1 MVELQPSKLAT
12 RVRFPPPASGGDSAA
27 EAGMRALDDPI
38 ERAAGSRAV
47 SYRARS
53 GGYSTADRYSVTL
66 EDGRRLFVK
75 SSDEPNLAGWLRREH
90 EVYENLAGTFMPR
103 LQGWDDDGGRVVLL
117 LEDLSDADWT
127 PRWDE
132 ARVNAVRAALAE
144 LAACTAPP
152 NTLGVREVHPG
163 LFGRWNEVASDP
175 TPLLGTGIR
184 SSAWLD
190 RWLPTLIAAA
200 EAVPA
205 DGDALLHLDVRSDNI
220 CFRDGRAILVDWNW
234 ASLGNA
240 ELDLGAWLPSVA
252 VEGGPDPWDVL
263 PGAGEIAAFLAGVW
277 AAVVGA
283 PPPPTAP
290 GVRSVQLRQLEV
302 ALRWCERELV
312 I

>member
-1 MVELQPSKLAT
+1 
-12 RVRFPPPASGGDSAA
+12 
-27 EAGMRALDDPI
+27 MRALDDPI
-38 ERAAGSRAV
+38 ERAAGSRPV

-152 NTLGVREVHPG
+152 NTLGVREVHPIPG
-163 LFGRWNEVASDP
+163 SSGAGTRSRAIRRRCLAPGFGR
-175 TPLLGTGIR
+175 
-184 SSAWLD
+184 
-190 RWLPTLIAAA
+190 
-200 EAVPA
+200 VP
-205 DGDALLHLDVRSDNI
+205 GST
-220 CFRDGRAILVDWNW
+220 
-234 ASLGNA
+234 
-240 ELDLGAWLPSVA
+240 
-252 VEGGPDPWDVL
+252 
-263 PGAGEIAAFLAGVW
+263 AGCRL
-277 AAVVGA
+277 
-283 PPPPTAP
+283 
-290 GVRSVQLRQLEV
+290 
-302 ALRWCERELV
+302 
-312 I
+312 